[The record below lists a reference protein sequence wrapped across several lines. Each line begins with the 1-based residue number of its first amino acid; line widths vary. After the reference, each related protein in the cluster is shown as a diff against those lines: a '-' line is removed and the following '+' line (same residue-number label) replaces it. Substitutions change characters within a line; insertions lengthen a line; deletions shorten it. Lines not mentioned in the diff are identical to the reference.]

1 MKIIF
6 LGTGGSL
13 PTKERG
19 LTSIAIRRKG
29 ELLLFDC
36 GEGTQR
42 QMAWTEISPMNVD
55 TIFITHFHG
64 DHFLGIPGLVQT
76 MSLMDRERKLKIFG
90 PSKTKERVSQLL
102 QTPIFTQ
109 KFEVEIREL
118 EPGEKIDR
126 EEYFIET
133 AEPDHSVN
141 EIAYSLTEKELPG
154 KFYPEKAKNL
164 GLEPGPKYSQL
175 QQGESVKLSDG
186 TVIKPEQVLGPK
198 RPGRKIVYTGDTR
211 PSENIQDFAKGA
223 DVLIH
228 EATFESDLEEEAEVA
243 GHSTAEGAA
252 RIAKEAGVRRLF
264 LIHASPR
271 YHDLSELEEEAK
283 EVFPNTVFAEDL
295 MEVEVDLRDREAQ
308 KES

>member
-42 QMAWTEISPMNVD
+42 QMTWTEVSPMNID
-55 TIFITHFHG
+55 TIFLTHFHG

-76 MSLMDRERKLKIFG
+76 MSLMDRERKLKIYG
-90 PSKTKERVSQLL
+90 PPETKEKVSKLIQIP
-102 QTPIFTQ
+102 TYTE
-109 KFEVEIREL
+109 KFEVKIQEL
-118 EPGEKIDR
+118 EPGEKIER

-141 EIAYSLTEKELPG
+141 EIAYALNEKQRPG
-154 KFYPEKAKNL
+154 KFHPEKAKNL
-164 GLEPGPKYSQL
+164 GLQPGPKYARL
-175 QQGESVKLSDG
+175 QNGESVKLSDG
-186 TVIKPEQVLGPK
+186 TIIKPEQVLGPP
-198 RPGRKIVYTGDTR
+198 RPGRKIVYSGDTR
-211 PSENIQDFAKGA
+211 PSENIKELARDA

-228 EATFESDLEEEAEVA
+228 EATFGSDLEEEAEVA
-243 GHSTAEGAA
+243 GHSTAKGAA
-252 RIAKEAGVRRLF
+252 SLAEEAGVERLF
-264 LIHASPR
+264 LTHRSPR
-271 YHDLSELEEEAK
+271 YSDPSVLEEEAR

-295 MEVEVDLRDREAQ
+295 MEVEVEL
-308 KES
+308 KE